1 MKKAV
6 GLTAILLVVSFS
18 GVAVAGTW
26 DAKCTM
32 CHKDGNTMKAP
43 TKAELQ
49 KKYKSSTAFIE
60 AAKASKSPMMKN
72 SQKDELLKNAAKDLY
87 K

>member
-1 MKKAV
+1 MKKVLGLAAV
-6 GLTAILLVVSFS
+6 LLVVSFS

-26 DAKCTM
+26 DAKCNM

-43 TKAELQ
+43 TKAALQ
-49 KKYKSSTAFIE
+49 EKYKTPDGFIK

-72 SQKDELLKNAAKDLY
+72 SQKEEILKAAAKDLY